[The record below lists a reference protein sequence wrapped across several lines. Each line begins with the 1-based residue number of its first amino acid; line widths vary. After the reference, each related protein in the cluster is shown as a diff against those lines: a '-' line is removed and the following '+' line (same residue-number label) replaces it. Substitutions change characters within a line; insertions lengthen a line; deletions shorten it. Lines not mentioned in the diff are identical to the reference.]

1 MSFKSEKGGMVQAP
15 MLAGAIAAA
24 ALKKRPDALLNNIMK
39 LDELIRVTSREENP
53 KPNYNRLIE
62 GDREVD
68 ELSRKK
74 ELSKGRTNM
83 RTANI
88 QKLFKGK
95 KQVEEPMRPTKEVE
109 REIISTTVEEMIAQI
124 HKKRLAYEKAQ
135 DNANFKR
142 PLKYFE
148 SKGAKKAQMHT
159 EKKTLITR

>member
-62 GDREVD
+62 GEREVD

-88 QKLFKGK
+88 
-95 KQVEEPMRPTKEVE
+95 
-109 REIISTTVEEMIAQI
+109 
-124 HKKRLAYEKAQ
+124 
-135 DNANFKR
+135 
-142 PLKYFE
+142 
-148 SKGAKKAQMHT
+148 
-159 EKKTLITR
+159 